1 MACRR
6 HSVRRFRWLSGV
18 LVGTISRRTDSPSPV
33 AWRYPA
39 TRPRGSTARVQGHES
54 TASSFSNQ
62 APTDVNEQQFKVQRK
77 SEPAQLDVNGRYHSS
92 IYDRRSIDSGVI
104 VLLYTLLSM
113 LVSGTQI
120 SNFNAA

>member
-1 MACRR
+1 M
-6 HSVRRFRWLSGV
+6 
-18 LVGTISRRTDSPSPV
+18 GTISRRTDSPSPV

-62 APTDVNEQQFKVQRK
+62 APTGVNEQQFKVQRK
-77 SEPAQLDVNGRYHSS
+77 SEPAQLDPNGRYHSS

-113 LVSGTQI
+113 VVSGTQI